1 MSSPRTQQALA
12 RLADLTPRQIVAEL
26 DRYIVGQGEA
36 KKAVAIALRNRW
48 RRQRAPEA
56 IRNEISPNNIILIGP
71 TGVGKTEIARR
82 LAKLAGAPFV
92 KVEASKF
99 TEVGY
104 VGRDVESMVRDL
116 VESAI
121 DMVRTERE
129 SEVDDL
135 ANERVDERLLDLLL
149 PPPATTTAA
158 AAGDAR
164 GTDAAAKGAAAPSAT
179 PERANVFVVSPSGAV
194 LPTPV
199 SSAGGAAAAT
209 SGRGSESGA
218 NGAGGNGASAPDDA
232 ALDRYRRTREKLKNL
247 LLDGQLEGREVEIEV
262 TQQGPQMFDMMVPQG
277 APEGM
282 ENFTEM
288 LQDMMPKRT
297 KKRTVKVSE
306 ARRILLEQELDKLID
321 LEDVTADA
329 LERVETMG
337 IIFLDE
343 IDKIAGERGGQAGGP
358 DVSREGVQRD
368 LLPIVEGSNVQTK
381 YGMVKTDHVLFVAA
395 GAFHVSKPSDL
406 IPELQGRFPIRVEL
420 KPLTEA
426 DFVRIMTEPENALT
440 KQYAA
445 LIEAEGASVDF
456 EHAGI
461 AEIARIAAQVNQ
473 RMENIGA
480 RRLHTVMT
488 TLLEEVLYDL
498 PDGRT
503 ERVVVNPD
511 LVRTRLKAIAEDE
524 DLRKYIL

>member
-1 MSSPRTQQALA
+1 MASNRTQQALA
-12 RLADLTPRQIVAEL
+12 RLADLTPRMIVGEL
-26 DRYIVGQGEA
+26 DRYIVGQADA

-48 RRQRAPEA
+48 RRQRAPENL
-56 IRNEISPNNIILIGP
+56 REEISPNNIILIGP

-82 LAKLAGAPFV
+82 LAKLAGAPFI

-116 VESAI
+116 VDSAI

-129 SEVDDL
+129 TEVEDL
-135 ANERVDERLLDLLL
+135 AQEKVEERILDLLL
-149 PPPATTTAA
+149 PPPSNGAAPATPAGVGA
-158 AAGDAR
+158 AAG
-164 GTDAAAKGAAAPSAT
+164 APPGSPA
-179 PERANVFVVSPSGAV
+179 PAPHGEGNVFIVSASGAV
-194 LPTPV
+194 KQTTEQ
-199 SSAGGAAAAT
+199 S
-209 SGRGSESGA
+209 
-218 NGAGGNGASAPDDA
+218 DDGTQE
-232 ALDRYRRTREKLKNL
+232 RYRRTRSKLKQL
-247 LLDGQLEGREVEIEV
+247 LADGQLEQREVEIEV
-262 TQQGPQMFDMMVPQG
+262 TQQGMPMFDMMVPQG

-288 LQDMMPKRT
+288 LQDMLPKRK

-306 ARRILLEQELDKLID
+306 ARRVLLEQEYDKLID

-329 LERVETMG
+329 LERVEKMG

-343 IDKIAGERGGQAGGP
+343 IDKIAGERSQQGGP

-381 YGMVKTDHVLFVAA
+381 YGLVKTDHVLFIAA

-420 KPLTEA
+420 KPLTER

-440 KQYAA
+440 KQYQA
-445 LIEAEGASVDF
+445 LVEAENAKLTFRDD
-456 EHAGI
+456 GI
-461 AEIARIAAQVNQ
+461 AEVARIAAHVNQ

-488 TLLEEVLYDL
+488 TLLEEFLYEL
-498 PDGRT
+498 PDRGT
-503 ERVVVNPD
+503 EKITVNAA
-511 LVRTRLKAIAEDE
+511 LVRERLKAISEDE

>member
-1 MSSPRTQQALA
+1 MPSNRTQQALA

-26 DRYIVGQGEA
+26 DRFIVGQDDA

-82 LAKLAGAPFV
+82 LAKLAGAPFI

-129 SEVDDL
+129 SEVEDL
-135 ANERVDERLLDLLL
+135 ANEKVDDRLLDLLL
-149 PPPATTTAA
+149 PRPADAKPVPAPAA
-158 AAGDAR
+158 
-164 GTDAAAKGAAAPSAT
+164 
-179 PERANVFVVSPSGAV
+179 ERAGVFVVSASGGV
-194 LPTPV
+194 TQEP
-199 SSAGGAAAAT
+199 GG
-209 SGRGSESGA
+209 GDNGS
-218 NGAGGNGASAPDDA
+218 DA
-232 ALDRYRRTREKLKNL
+232 AMDRYRRTREKLKQL
-247 LLDGQLEGREVEIEV
+247 LLDGQLEGREVEVEV

-282 ENFTEM
+282 ENFTDM
-288 LQDMMPKRT
+288 LKDMMPKRK

-306 ARRILLEQELDKLID
+306 ARRILIEEELEKLID
-321 LEDVTADA
+321 LDDVTADA
-329 LERVETMG
+329 IERVESMG

-343 IDKIAGERGGQAGGP
+343 IDKIAGARGEVGGP

-420 KPLTEA
+420 KPLTER

-440 KQYAA
+440 KQYSA
-445 LIEAEGASVDF
+445 LIEADGASLRFTDD
-456 EHAGI
+456 GI
-461 AEIARIAAQVNQ
+461 GEIARTAAVVNE

-488 TLLEEVLYDL
+488 TLLEDVLYDL
-498 PDGRT
+498 PDRGSAPVT
-503 ERVVVNPD
+503 VDASVVRD
-511 LVRTRLKAIAEDE
+511 RLKAIAEDE

>member
-1 MSSPRTQQALA
+1 MPSTRTQQALA
-12 RLADLTPRQIVAEL
+12 RLADLTPRQIAAEL
-26 DRYIVGQGEA
+26 DRYIVGQAEA

-48 RRQRAPEA
+48 RRQRAPES
-56 IRNEISPNNIILIGP
+56 IREEISPNNIILIGP

-82 LAKLAGAPFV
+82 LAKLAGAPV
-92 KVEASKF
+92 IKVEASKF

-121 DMVRTERE
+121 DMVRSERE
-129 SEVDDL
+129 AEVEDL
-135 ANERVDERLLDLLL
+135 AHERVDDRLLDLLL
-149 PPPATTTAA
+149 PPPVIEKPVTAPA
-158 AAGDAR
+158 PADVAR
-164 GTDAAAKGAAAPSAT
+164 EPQT
-179 PERANVFVVSPSGAV
+179 V
-194 LPTPV
+194 
-199 SSAGGAAAAT
+199 
-209 SGRGSESGA
+209 
-218 NGAGGNGASAPDDA
+218 PDDGLGVFLVSGSGSVVKETVDPA
-232 ALDRYRRTREKLKNL
+232 QERYKRTREKLKQL
-247 LLDGQLEGREVEIEV
+247 LLDGKLEDREVEVEV
-262 TQQGPQMFDMMVPQG
+262 PQNAPMFDVLASQG

-282 ENFTEM
+282 DNISDM
-288 LQDMMPKRT
+288 LKEMMPKRK

-306 ARRILLEQELDKLID
+306 ARRILFEQELEKLID

-329 LERVETMG
+329 LDRVEKLG

-343 IDKIAGERGGQAGGP
+343 IDKIAGERSQMGGP

-381 YGMVKTDHVLFVAA
+381 YGMVKTDHVLFIAA

-420 KPLTEA
+420 KALTEQ
-426 DFVRIMTEPENALT
+426 DFIRIMTEPENALT

-445 LIEAEGASVDF
+445 LVEADGAKLDF
-456 EHAGI
+456 ATDGI
-461 AEIARIAAQVNQ
+461 AEIARIAAMVNE

-488 TLLEEVLYDL
+488 TLLEDVLFEL
-498 PDGRT
+498 PDRGNST
-503 ERVVVNPD
+503 IAIDQTVV
-511 LVRTRLKAIAEDE
+511 RERLKAVVEDE

>member
-1 MSSPRTQQALA
+1 MPSPRTEQAIA

-26 DRYIVGQGEA
+26 DRYIVGQADA
-36 KKAVAIALRNRW
+36 KKSVAIALRNRW
-48 RRQRAPEA
+48 RRQRAPEK
-56 IRNEISPNNIILIGP
+56 IRQEISPNNIILIGP

-82 LAKLAGAPFV
+82 LAKLSGAPFT

-116 VESAI
+116 VEGAI

-129 SEVDDL
+129 SEVEDL
-135 ANERVDERLLDLLL
+135 ANEKVDERLLDLLL
-149 PPPATTTAA
+149 PPPAVAQSSASAHAADAASSSIGGTTP
-158 AAGDAR
+158 
-164 GTDAAAKGAAAPSAT
+164 TDADVSA
-179 PERANVFVVSPSGAV
+179 
-194 LPTPV
+194 
-199 SSAGGAAAAT
+199 
-209 SGRGSESGA
+209 
-218 NGAGGNGASAPDDA
+218 
-232 ALDRYRRTREKLKNL
+232 DRYKRTRDKLRQL
-247 LLDGQLEGREVEIEV
+247 LIDGQLETREVEIEV
-262 TQQGPQMFDMMVPQG
+262 TQSTPGPGGNVMTPG

-282 ENFTEM
+282 DSIAEWFR
-288 LQDMMPKRT
+288 DMMPKRK
-297 KKRTVKVSE
+297 KKRTVKVTE
-306 ARRILLEQELDKLID
+306 ARRILLDEELDKLID
-321 LEDVTADA
+321 LDDVTTDA
-329 LERVETMG
+329 LERVEAMG

-343 IDKIAGERGGQAGGP
+343 IDKIAGERGQGGGP

-368 LLPIVEGSNVQTK
+368 LLPIVEGSNVQTR
-381 YGMVKTDHVLFVAA
+381 YGMVKTDHILFIAA

-420 KPLTEA
+420 KPLTEQ

-445 LIEAEGASVDF
+445 LVEAEGASLTF
-456 EHAGI
+456 EPDGI
-461 AEIARIAAQVNQ
+461 AEIARVATRVNE

-488 TLLEEVLYDL
+488 TLLEDVLYEL
-498 PDGRT
+498 PDRGKEAVT
-503 ERVVVNPD
+503 VD
-511 LVRTRLKAIAEDE
+511 AAMVRERLKAISEDE

>member
-1 MSSPRTQQALA
+1 VATNRTAQALA

-26 DRYIVGQGEA
+26 DRYIVGQADA

-48 RRQRAPEA
+48 RRQRAPDN
-56 IRNEISPNNIILIGP
+56 IRSEISPNNIILIGP

-104 VGRDVESMVRDL
+104 VGRDVEGMVRDL
-116 VESAI
+116 VDSAI

-129 SEVDDL
+129 TEIEDL
-135 ANERVDERLLDLLL
+135 AHEKVEERLLDLLL
-149 PPPATTTAA
+149 PPPETQKPPASSQQPTA
-158 AAGDAR
+158 
-164 GTDAAAKGAAAPSAT
+164 
-179 PERANVFVVSPSGAV
+179 EANVFVA
-194 LPTPV
+194 
-199 SSAGGAAAAT
+199 SSTGEVE
-209 SGRGSESGA
+209 RH
-218 NGAGGNGASAPDDA
+218 DKDA
-232 ALDRYRRTREKLKNL
+232 DRYQRTRDKLRQL
-247 LLDGQLEGREVEIEV
+247 LKDGQLENREVEVEV
-262 TQQGPQMFDMMVPQG
+262 TPPGPSFDILNAQG
-277 APEGM
+277 APPEGPGGM
-282 ENFTEM
+282 GPGSNFTEM
-288 LQDMMPKRT
+288 LQNLLPQRK

-306 ARRILLEQELDKLID
+306 ARRILLDQEYDKLID
-321 LEDVTADA
+321 MEDVTSDA
-329 LERVETMG
+329 LERVEQLG

-343 IDKIAGERGGQAGGP
+343 IDKIAGERSQMGGP

-368 LLPIVEGSNVQTK
+368 LLPIVEGSNVMTK
-381 YGMVKTDHVLFVAA
+381 HGMVKTDHVLFIAA

-440 KQYAA
+440 KQYTA
-445 LIEAEGASVDF
+445 LVEAEGAKLTFAEDGVR
-456 EHAGI
+456 
-461 AEIARIAAQVNQ
+461 EIAKIAALVND

-488 TLLEEVLYDL
+488 TLLEDTLFEL
-498 PDGRT
+498 PDGNGGDAKGKTIVMDGRA
-503 ERVVVNPD
+503 VQD
-511 LVRTRLKAIAEDE
+511 RLKAIVEDE
-524 DLRKYIL
+524 DLRRYIL